1 MKKMILTVLSFVLLL
16 FSPTLALS
24 DCADLS
30 RFTDWVREGDHTVV
44 FYMGNIPLA
53 RVNIPYC
60 TILPSSTIRLN
71 TFYVCDLDD
80 LFVDEEACTV
90 MTVEVLY

>member
-53 RVNIPYC
+53 RVNVPYC
-60 TILPSSTIRLN
+60 AIPPSSTIRLN
-71 TFYVCDLDD
+71 KFYVCDLDD
-80 LFVDEEACTV
+80 LFVGGEACTV
-90 MTVEVLY
+90 ITVEVLY

>member
-1 MKKMILTVLSFVLLL
+1 MKKKILALLSFVLLL
-16 FSPTLALS
+16 LSPTLAMS

-30 RFTDWVREGDHTVV
+30 RFTDWARESDHKVV
-44 FYMGNIPLA
+44 FYMGNVPLA
-53 RVNIPYC
+53 RVDIPYC
-60 TILPSSTIRLN
+60 TIRPSSTIRLN